1 MGTHPIFESDFDCLT
16 DPMKLFNYLAAI
28 LVPNAFARSAGRFQA
43 GPIDTGL
50 FYDEYLQAVIAILE
64 KDEKLQLK
72 MEELEIDDPSHSHL
86 KLDEVKR
93 NEVERIRKLL
103 KAENKLQAGKKV
115 NFESLIN
122 DVGGHVDTANPKSS
136 FGMNDLK
143 ALIGRVAAD
152 MTDFDAKRHQKFK
165 EYEMHKV
172 IEEEKKTKEMTE
184 EDKKAYE
191 KKKLERQS
199 EHLRKSKRLPHPF
212 SQKFVVEVWNSFDHL
227 QGSEFNP
234 KTFFVLHDVS
244 GDGFLD
250 AYELEA

>member
-1 MGTHPIFESDFDCLT
+1 
-16 DPMKLFNYLAAI
+16 
-28 LVPNAFARSAGRFQA
+28 
-43 GPIDTGL
+43 
-50 FYDEYLQAVIAILE
+50 
-64 KDEKLQLK
+64 
-72 MEELEIDDPSHSHL
+72 MEEAEIDDPSHSHL
-86 KLDEVKR
+86 KLGALQEFEEIHDLAQHLKDELDEVKR

-172 IEEEKKTKEMTE
+172 IEEEKKTKEMTD

-199 EHLRKSKRLPHPF
+199 EHLRKAKRLPHPVRISYDSYF
-212 SQKFVVEVWNSFDHL
+212 MTSYSQS
-227 QGSEFNP
+227 
-234 KTFFVLHDVS
+234 TFKIPN
-244 GDGFLD
+244 
-250 AYELEA
+250 